1 MEISP
6 ILLAKM
12 LFVCFAFGIQMG
24 ILFDIGRAL
33 RGLFSNEVKSKRVRG
48 FYQKDLLFTKR
59 EFPKMEKR
67 ICKFFK
73 NTHIFLFDII
83 FVVFAVW
90 GLIKINYSYNDGGM
104 RAFTIVG
111 LVAGFFCYYFTLS
124 RLVVFL
130 LESLVFALKYLVFSV
145 FVAIFSPFSKIY
157 NKLVKKFKKSL
168 GKFRFRLEKKS
179 KKVYNVCEILCKNSD
194 SQGTN
199 AKVKIKVCKKSGKES
214 GQNEE
219 K

>member
-24 ILFDIGRAL
+24 VLFDFGRSL
-33 RGLFSNEVKSKRVRG
+33 RGLFSNEVKSKRVEG
-48 FYQKDLLFTKR
+48 FYRKDLLFTGR

-67 ICKFFK
+67 LWKVLK
-73 NTHIFLFDII
+73 NAHIFLFDAF

-90 GLIKINYSYNDGGM
+90 GLIKINYSYNDGGI
-104 RAFTIVG
+104 RAFTFAG
-111 LVAGFFCYYFTLS
+111 LIIGFFCYYFTAS
-124 RLVVFL
+124 RLVGFL

-145 FVAIFSPFSKIY
+145 FVAIFSPFLKIY

-194 SQGTN
+194 HKGSN
-199 AKVKIKVCKKSGKES
+199 AKVKIKVCKKSGKEN